1 MSFRS
6 WAYINITNLIQNL
19 ENLYSFSKKGIFAV
33 VKADAYGH
41 DVGIVSRAI
50 SELEYV
56 KKLCVATPVEG
67 KELREFGIQKD
78 ILVLGGILEGEEE
91 IFLRYNLIP
100 VVSTFESLYLARKFG
115 IKKIHIKFDTGM
127 HRLGFYIEEIPKLKP
142 LLSFFEVEG
151 VMSHFPSAD
160 TDKNFTSKQINDFYT
175 IIDELKT
182 QPRHIHLQNS
192 AGVVYS
198 CERCTDI
205 RVGLAMYGE
214 KPCEDFPIDLKQVM
228 SVHSK
233 IISIKDIKKGSKVSY
248 CGTYTASKDIKA
260 GVVAFGYADGLPR
273 LLSNRGH
280 ILVNGKKMRIIGNIT
295 MDMTVVDLS
304 DTDAKVGDEVVIAG
318 QQGDNKITFTDIA
331 NLSRT
336 IPYEIMCGI
345 SKRVKRIEVR

>member
-6 WAYINITNLIQNL
+6 WANINITNLIQNL
-19 ENLYSFSKKGIFAV
+19 ENLYSFAKKGIFAV

-41 DVGIVSRAI
+41 DANIVSKAL
-50 SELEYV
+50 SEVKFV

-67 KELREFGIQKD
+67 RELREAGIQKD

-91 IFLRYNLIP
+91 LFLRYNLIP
-100 VVSTFESLYLARKFG
+100 VISTFESLYLAIHAG

-127 HRLGFYIEEIPKLKP
+127 HRLGFYREEIPKLKP
-142 LLSFFEVEG
+142 LLSSFEVEG
-151 VMSHFPSAD
+151 LMSHFPSAD
-160 TDKNFTSKQINDFYT
+160 TDKNFTSKQIQDFYT
-175 IIDELKT
+175 IIDELKIHP
-182 QPRHIHLQNS
+182 QHIHIQNS

-214 KPCEDFPIDLKQVM
+214 KPCEEFPAQLKQVM

-260 GVVAFGYADGLPR
+260 GVIAFGYADGLPR
-273 LLSNRGH
+273 LLSNRGYV
-280 ILVNGKKMRIIGNIT
+280 LVNGKKVRIIGNVT

-304 DTDAKVGDEVVIAG
+304 DTDAKVGDEVIIVG
-318 QQGDNKITFTDIA
+318 QQGEEKITFTDIA
-331 NLSRT
+331 NMSRT

-345 SKRVKRIEVR
+345 SKRVRRIEVR